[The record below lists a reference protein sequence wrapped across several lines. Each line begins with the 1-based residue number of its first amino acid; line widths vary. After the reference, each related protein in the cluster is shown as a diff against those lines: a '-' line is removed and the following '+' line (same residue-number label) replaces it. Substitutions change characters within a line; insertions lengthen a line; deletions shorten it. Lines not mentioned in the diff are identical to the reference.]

1 MTNEIDNCGVGLVLE
16 YDAVARAVIASF
28 SPTAISAPIDEV
40 WLMQAL
46 AAQGWA
52 DLRVLQSP
60 VNILLSAYNQGTAVA
75 ALRVAEVVDAQF
87 TISLSADAMQ
97 ALFELQVPKGGNPL
111 TKEAVLLHLAGMGIS
126 EGIDLVA
133 IDEALAAGTAT
144 GVAIA
149 HGTLPQHGADGYLE
163 RLLPNA
169 RSRTPRVD
177 DSGQVDYRDLGDILV
192 VKPGDPL
199 MRRHPPI
206 DGISG
211 RNLLGAQ
218 IPARSGKVAVFA
230 SVLNGAEI
238 SADDPDLLAAAI
250 NGQPVEIP
258 GGMMVE
264 PVFTVPAVSM
274 ASGNINFDGTVSVKG
289 DVAKGMSVKATG
301 DIEVDGVVEMASLE
315 AGGDIVIKGGVIGA
329 LGKKDAASHSIR
341 CGHHFVAG
349 YTQNVRIES
358 GDTIEIRD
366 TAIQCELIAV
376 NCIVVGSKGRG
387 SIVGGHHQATLSVR
401 AKQIGS
407 PQRAKTH
414 IEIGVNPAM
423 HKHLL
428 ELAKRR
434 DGSETQLLEL
444 SKLLDFASKNPGRIP
459 PDKRVKAIQMAKGLA
474 QDIATLRSEQEV
486 LNHKIA
492 LSMGARVIALEHIF
506 EGVEVQLGN
515 KRFRV
520 PSEFGAVAVGLN
532 ERGDLGLLVVDE
544 PPHHP

>member
-1 MTNEIDNCGVGLVLE
+1 
-16 YDAVARAVIASF
+16 
-28 SPTAISAPIDEV
+28 
-40 WLMQAL
+40 
-46 AAQGWA
+46 
-52 DLRVLQSP
+52 
-60 VNILLSAYNQGTAVA
+60 
-75 ALRVAEVVDAQF
+75 
-87 TISLSADAMQ
+87 
-97 ALFELQVPKGGNPL
+97 
-111 TKEAVLLHLAGMGIS
+111 
-126 EGIDLVA
+126 
-133 IDEALAAGTAT
+133 
-144 GVAIA
+144 
-149 HGTLPQHGADGYLE
+149 
-163 RLLPNA
+163 
-169 RSRTPRVD
+169 
-177 DSGQVDYRDLGDILV
+177 
-192 VKPGDPL
+192 
-199 MRRHPPI
+199 
-206 DGISG
+206 
-211 RNLLGAQ
+211 
-218 IPARSGKVAVFA
+218 
-230 SVLNGAEI
+230 VLNGAEI

-289 DVAKGMSVKATG
+289 DVAKGMSVNATG

-407 PQRAKTH
+407 PQRVKTH